1 MPIPLHPTRPRA
13 PIRRPW
19 LLPLVSAPLVS
30 ALFAGPPALA
40 RSAASA
46 QPAPGPVRIV
56 SGPGGGCIAGAVE
69 LPAEGVGY
77 RTIRMSRSHF
87 WGHPSTVAAL
97 QILGARA
104 RAAGLPTLYM
114 NDLSR
119 PRGGPM
125 SVHASHQ
132 TGLDADVSL
141 DVSPKYPLTPAQRDA
156 LDPPGLVAP
165 DRRGVDPARWRPEHV
180 ALLRLATGLP
190 GIDRVL
196 VNPAIKRQLCV
207 QATGDRGWLR
217 LIRPWYG
224 HAAHMHLHFRCPA
237 DQPECRDQPPPPPGE
252 GCDASLQWWF
262 DQLDA
267 PPPPPAPPRIPP
279 PLPPFCQALL
289 GVER

>member
-1 MPIPLHPTRPRA
+1 MPA
-13 PIRRPW
+13 
-19 LLPLVSAPLVS
+19 LL
-30 ALFAGPPALA
+30 AGWPALA
-40 RSAASA
+40 QPAPPRPVLSR
-46 QPAPGPVRIV
+46 PAPGPVRIV
-56 SGPGGGCIAGAVE
+56 AGPGGGCIAGAVE

-97 QILGARA
+97 QVLGARA

-141 DVSPKYPLTPAQRDA
+141 DLSPKYPLTAAQRDA

-165 DRRGVDPARWRPEHV
+165 DRRRVDPARWRPQHV
-180 ALLRLATGLP
+180 ALLRLAAGLP

-196 VNPAIKRQLCV
+196 VNPAIKRQLCLD
-207 QATGDRGWLR
+207 ATGDRSWLR

-267 PPPPPAPPRIPP
+267 PRPPPPPAPPRVPP